1 MEPVTAF
8 GAAASALQVADAAA
22 RVFIS
27 VYQYYRNVK
36 DAPLKA
42 RILRNE
48 LQNELQNLS
57 TLLDATRGSIET
69 AMQNPVRYQIVVIP
83 LGELKRLVLEM
94 EERVKEE
101 KMVASKRLKWPF
113 TEKENDRLISQIQRY
128 RTDLILALNIDQR

>member
-1 MEPVTAF
+1 MDPVTAF

-42 RILRNE
+42 GILR
-48 LQNELQNLS
+48 NELQNLS

-69 AMQNPVRYQIVVIP
+69 AMQNPVRYQMIAVP

-94 EERVKEE
+94 EERVKEA
-101 KMVASKRLKWPF
+101 KMVPSKRLKWPF
-113 TEKENDRLISQIQRY
+113 TEKQNDRLISQIQRY
-128 RTDLILALNIDQR
+128 RTDLVLALNIDQR